1 MLGYVFRRLLLIIPV
16 VLGSVTILFAAFFV
30 LPGGSN
36 KTAELL
42 AGGGSGRSVSPA
54 ILENVKKQNGL
65 DKPIYVQYA
74 RYIKKLARGDLG
86 TSYRTNRSV
95 NDMLKQF
102 APASLRLAFWAL
114 FLEAIIGI
122 AAGILS
128 AIRKYSFSD
137 GVVTVLT
144 TVALAVPV
152 FVLGYLLQLGF
163 AVYPNQHSWPQWARL
178 EPQRIG
184 PNSWTLGVIPTGDE
198 WRYLVLPAFALA
210 CVGTAVVA
218 RLTRSTMLE
227 VGEADYIRTAR
238 AKGLNEPMVVMKHT
252 LRNALIPVVTLIG
265 LDLGTLIGSAVLTE
279 TVFSWPGL
287 GSAIADG
294 ARGRDAPVVIGLTVV
309 VIVVYV
315 VVNLLVDLS
324 YAVLDPR
331 IRLDA
336 KK

>member
-1 MLGYVFRRLLLIIPV
+1 MIGYALRRLLLVIPV
-16 VLGSVTILFAAFFV
+16 VLGAVTILFAAFFV

-42 AGGGSGRSVSPA
+42 AGGGNGRSVQPA

-65 DKPIYVQYA
+65 DKPIIVQYG
-74 RYIKKLARGDLG
+74 RYLKKLAKGDLG
-86 TSYRTNRSV
+86 TSYRNGRSV
-95 NDMLKQF
+95 NDLLKQF

-114 FLEAIIGI
+114 FIEAIIGI

-128 AIRKYSFSD
+128 AVRKYSLSD

-144 TVALAVPV
+144 TLALAVPV

-163 AVYPNQHSWPQWARL
+163 AVYPNQHNWPQWLRL

-184 PNSWTLGVIPTGDE
+184 PNHWYLGIIPAGDQ
-198 WRYLVLPAFALA
+198 WRYLVMPAFALA

-227 VGEADYIRTAR
+227 VGEADFIRTAR
-238 AKGLNEPMVVMKHT
+238 AKGLTERKVVFKHT

-279 TVFSWPGL
+279 TVFSWPGI
-287 GSAIADG
+287 GSAIADA

-309 VIVVYV
+309 VILVYV
-315 VVNLLVDLS
+315 LVNLLVDLS
-324 YAVLDPR
+324 YALLDPR

>member
-1 MLGYVFRRLLLIIPV
+1 MIGYALRRLLLVLPV
-16 VLGSVTILFAAFFV
+16 VLGAVTILFAAFFV
-30 LPGGSN
+30 LPGGST

-42 AGGGSGRSVSPA
+42 AGGGTGRSVKPE
-54 ILENVKKQNGL
+54 ILANVKKQNGL
-65 DKPIYVQYA
+65 DQPIVVQYG
-74 RYIKKLARGDLG
+74 RYLKHLAQGDLG

-95 NDMLKQF
+95 NEMLKQF

-114 FLEAIIGI
+114 AIEALIGI

-128 AIRKYSFSD
+128 AVRKYSFLD

-144 TVALAVPV
+144 TLALAVPV
-152 FVLGYLLQLGF
+152 FVLGYLLQLSF
-163 AVYPNQHSWPQWARL
+163 AVYPNQHSLPQWLRL

-184 PNSWTLGVIPTGDE
+184 PNHWYLGIIPAGDQ
-198 WRYLVLPAFALA
+198 WRYLIMPAVALA

-227 VGEADYIRTAR
+227 VGEADFIRTAR
-238 AKGLNEPMVVMKHT
+238 AKGLTERKVVFKHT

-279 TVFSWPGL
+279 TVFSWPGI
-287 GSAIADG
+287 GSAIADA

-324 YAVLDPR
+324 YALLDPR

-336 KK
+336 KG